1 MLPWFF
7 EVKKKIDLVEIPYCL
22 KNKNS
27 SKQFFERFDEFTDD
41 NFDMQIKWLI
51 KKVKTF
57 FIVKEESLLQSCK
70 IWLFA
75 HVLKGILVKL
85 LGMLRYA
92 GMSTIIQGTSQIH

>member
-41 NFDMQIKWLI
+41 NFDM
-51 KKVKTF
+51 
-57 FIVKEESLLQSCK
+57 
-70 IWLFA
+70 
-75 HVLKGILVKL
+75 
-85 LGMLRYA
+85 
-92 GMSTIIQGTSQIH
+92 